1 MDWYKFAKSE
11 IENTKINRAIKDEI
25 RTNPF
30 FKRMFDDYGVPIE
43 KIDDNLSIEIVEL
56 NGKFA
61 KSDSRKIYLNKKL
74 FENNAFFSDN
84 FHFVIHELIHW
95 LTRQK
100 ERQFYFADPEEVE
113 AFACA
118 MCFELTNGKEKEEI
132 RRVFFP
138 IIEAHFEKIQD
149 ANKLFEALFTK
160 AVNRF
165 KKYR

>member
-11 IENTKINRAIKDEI
+11 IENTKINRAIKDRI

-30 FKRMFDDYGVPIE
+30 FKYLFEDYGVPIDR
-43 KIDDNLSIEIVEL
+43 IDDNLSIEVTEL

-61 KSDSRKIYLNKKL
+61 KSDSKKIYLNKKL
-74 FENNAFFSDN
+74 FENGSFFAEN
-84 FHFVIHELIHW
+84 FHFVIHELTHW

-118 MCFELTNGKEKEEI
+118 MCFELDNGKKKEEI
-132 RRVFFP
+132 QKVFFP
-138 IIEAHFEKIQD
+138 IIEAHFDQKHD

-160 AVNRF
+160 AVNRLR
-165 KKYR
+165 KYR